1 MELGRCLARGFFFVE
16 TQRTIA
22 TKFPGLYKRS
32 SFIEIKAGIEQLTK
46 SFGWYLT
53 LKRLAESGIFNRP
66 DMTPLESAENAP
78 LYDAFVYL
86 SAVEAEFEYQNKYN
100 EEQSK
105 KKKK

>member
-1 MELGRCLARGFFFVE
+1 MARRFFFVE

-22 TKFPGLYKRS
+22 SKFSSLYKRA
-32 SFIEIKAGIEQLTK
+32 SFIEIKAGIEQLTSK
-46 SFGWYLT
+46 YGWYLT

-66 DMTPLESAENAP
+66 DMTPMESAEAAP

-86 SAVEAEFEYQNKYN
+86 SAVEAEHEYQNKYN

>member
-1 MELGRCLARGFFFVE
+1 
-16 TQRTIA
+16 
-22 TKFPGLYKRS
+22 
-32 SFIEIKAGIEQLTK
+32 
-46 SFGWYLT
+46 
-53 LKRLAESGIFNRP
+53 LAESGIFNRP